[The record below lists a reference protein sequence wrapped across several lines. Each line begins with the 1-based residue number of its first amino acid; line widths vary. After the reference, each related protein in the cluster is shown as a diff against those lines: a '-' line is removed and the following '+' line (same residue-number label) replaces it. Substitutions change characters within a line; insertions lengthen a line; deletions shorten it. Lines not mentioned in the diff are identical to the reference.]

1 MSASLKSIA
10 QQTNLSVRTV
20 AYILNTDRAKLFRPE
35 TRQRVVAAAAELGYR
50 PNSAAKAMR
59 TGRIDAVGLIQ
70 ATRPDRGLLSTFTL
84 AAIEDELLQRDMRL
98 VMSMVPDSMLE
109 ADGRLPRILREWS
122 VDGLMVA
129 YSAGAPEGLSRYLD
143 EEQVPAIWLNTK
155 RRTNAVYP
163 DDFGG
168 ARDATSRLLQ
178 LGHRKIGYLQFFPAS
193 AQSHYSVHDRFNGYT
208 SMMREAGASP
218 VPLVPERFVGT
229 SERIGFVRSILER
242 PDRPTAILAYGGTDH
257 ALPALLA
264 ARDLGLALGRDLSL
278 VGFNDGKMSDSGVQI
293 ATMGIPTYHV
303 GQEAVRLL
311 KMRIESAEREALDSL
326 VVKPD
331 FYAGETFGAPSD

>member
-59 TGRIDAVGLIQ
+59 TGRFDAVGLLQ

-84 AAIEDELLQRDMRL
+84 AAIEDELLQRDQRL
-98 VMSMVPDSMLE
+98 VMSMVPDSLLE

-129 YSAGAPEGLSRYLD
+129 YNAGAPEGLTSYLD
-143 EEQVPAIWLNTK
+143 QEQLPAIWLNTK
-155 RRTNAVYP
+155 RKTNAVYP
-163 DDFGG
+163 DDLGG
-168 ARDATSRLLQ
+168 ARDVTSRLIQ
-178 LGHRKIGYLQFFPAS
+178 LGHRKIGYLQFFPTS
-193 AQSHYSVHDRFNGYT
+193 AQSHYSVGDRFQGYV
-208 SMMREAGASP
+208 SMMREAGAAPIS
-218 VPLVPERFVGT
+218 LVSERFVNT
-229 SERIGFVRSILER
+229 SDRIDYVRAFLDSR
-242 PDRPTAILAYGGTDH
+242 DRPTAIVAYGGPDH
-257 ALPALLA
+257 VLPALLA
-264 ARDLGLALGRDLSL
+264 ARDLGLVLGRDLSL
-278 VGFNDGKMSDSGVQI
+278 VGFNDGKMGDSGVQV
-293 ATMGIPTYHV
+293 ATMGIPTYRV
-303 GQEAVRLL
+303 GQEAAWLL
-311 KMRIESAEREALDSL
+311 NKRIESSERKALESI

-331 FYAGETFGAPSD
+331 FYPGQTFGPPVR